1 MNLSVIEKE
10 DLEDIVCDMLRD
22 LKTHEMQLYT
32 KFKNILD
39 DIVYGIDEEEAVD
52 IVHSFK
58 PSGEAFSID
67 KVREILHRNGK
78 TSEEDCINYYL
89 TMNMMYNDYKPYMES
104 RRLDIQEFCM
114 EMSRLFIED
123 IDAPKHKVSRYFKMY
138 LDDDDENDN

>member
-1 MNLSVIEKE
+1 MNLSRVERE
-10 DLEDIVCDMLRD
+10 DLEDIVCDMLYD
-22 LKTHEMQLYT
+22 LKDKDTHLYD
-32 KFKNILD
+32 KFKTILA
-39 DIVYGIDEEEAVD
+39 DIVYDIDEAEAVD

-138 LDDDDENDN
+138 LDDDENDN